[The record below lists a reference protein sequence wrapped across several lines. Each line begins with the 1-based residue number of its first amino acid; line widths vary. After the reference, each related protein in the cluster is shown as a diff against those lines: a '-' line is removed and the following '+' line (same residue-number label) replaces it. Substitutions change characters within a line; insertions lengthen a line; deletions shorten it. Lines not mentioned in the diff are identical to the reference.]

1 MSHVY
6 SRVDST
12 NDQISN
18 QMRYKILNHFL
29 RLLFLCSAV
38 VQWSVADIQLVVH
51 GNMFYAS
58 TKKGEK
64 V

>member
-12 NDQISN
+12 HDQISN
-18 QMRYKILNHFL
+18 HMRYKILNLF
-29 RLLFLCSAV
+29 FLCSAV

>member
-12 NDQISN
+12 HDQISN
-18 QMRYKILNHFL
+18 HMRYKILNLFL

-51 GNMFYAS
+51 GNNVLCVY
-58 TKKGEK
+58 
-64 V
+64 